1 MGSPY
6 LEMQVPRLKL
16 RTKEGR
22 FQVLHPEKF
31 PQKGSK
37 YLSIAIHWKL
47 RGYYLN
53 VGHIHS
59 LAVSET
65 SETLRLYDCDDFAG
79 IKKTLKS
86 VAMPSYWRSRGAYFQ
101 VVVRHVTF
109 QKDSYSRH
117 STAGAVRTRIKDL
130 PFSGWTKPM
139 CSTAFLHIKQKIVVF
154 AMFCGVK
161 FKK

>member
-86 VAMPSYWRSRGAYFQ
+86 VAMPSYWRSRGAW
-101 VVVRHVTF
+101 
-109 QKDSYSRH
+109 KDPKL
-117 STAGAVRTRIKDL
+117 TARLLR
-130 PFSGWTKPM
+130 WTKPM

-154 AMFCGVK
+154 AMFFGVK
-161 FKK
+161 CKK